1 MFIKYL
7 LNPTDRILNSITTYR
22 FTLYY
27 LIFLLLVAFVGT
39 FLKFIPFGPLDFV
52 LSTATIIFFSFIS
65 NYFFAKLSGLTTNF
79 ESVFITALILVFIIS
94 CNFATNAPFLIVA
107 PVLAMASK
115 YFLTIEK
122 RHIFNPAALGVAAVA
137 LLSPDHAAVWWV
149 GTPFMAPFVLLGGLL
164 LTRKLRKEAM
174 VLSFITAYLFFIIPT
189 TILRTASL
197 PTFFTSFQFIFL
209 KSVTLFFAFVM
220 LVEPLTTPVTK
231 KLQICYAIFVAFL
244 YSNFHLSIFA
254 VAVTPEQ
261 AIIFGNILTYFIN
274 PNYRL
279 LLTLKDKFKL
289 SRNTYAFI
297 FNFPKYFNFV
307 SGQYMEW
314 TLSHISTDS
323 RGNRRYFSLASSP
336 TEQNIMIA
344 VKFYNTSSSYKK
356 NFLKMKKGE
365 KIFASQL
372 AGDFVLPK
380 DICLPLVFIAGGVG
394 ITPFRSMLKYIID
407 KQITV
412 NIVMIYI
419 NSTKSDILYDDIL
432 SSSEKFGVRTI
443 HVLTRDSR
451 LTNGRNWMYGRLTAD
466 MVKSVVP
473 NFVSRKF
480 YISGPQLMV
489 QGIVKMLKETNVSG
503 RMIVKDFFPGYTD
516 E

>member
-314 TLSHISTDS
+314 TLSHISTD
-323 RGNRRYFSLASSP
+323 
-336 TEQNIMIA
+336 
-344 VKFYNTSSSYKK
+344 
-356 NFLKMKKGE
+356 
-365 KIFASQL
+365 
-372 AGDFVLPK
+372 
-380 DICLPLVFIAGGVG
+380 
-394 ITPFRSMLKYIID
+394 
-407 KQITV
+407 
-412 NIVMIYI
+412 
-419 NSTKSDILYDDIL
+419 
-432 SSSEKFGVRTI
+432 
-443 HVLTRDSR
+443 
-451 LTNGRNWMYGRLTAD
+451 
-466 MVKSVVP
+466 
-473 NFVSRKF
+473 
-480 YISGPQLMV
+480 
-489 QGIVKMLKETNVSG
+489 
-503 RMIVKDFFPGYTD
+503 
-516 E
+516 